1 MGEATNMNPN
11 LNDERFRLN
20 EIIKIK
26 YYFIAEIHEKELMS
40 KRLSKYTSSFDCFNK
55 SLGVSSATSRD
66 ISIVSFATV
75 IGASG
80 GLSSASLSF
89 SFSITAET
97 VEKTIKNNTK

>member
-26 YYFIAEIHEKELMS
+26 YYFIAEIHEKELMI

-66 ISIVSFATV
+66 ISIVSFV
-75 IGASG
+75 
-80 GLSSASLSF
+80 LLLVHL
-89 SFSITAET
+89 EDYQ
-97 VEKTIKNNTK
+97 VQV